1 MTRSIISEKNG
12 SYKEPFFSFSIG
24 WVLGL
29 GDLSSFQAA
38 GANARLA
45 NMAALIAD
53 GDLLNIGTKSPVAHP
68 MGVTDAAT
76 SNRVLSAY
84 FANL

>member
-1 MTRSIISEKNG
+1 
-12 SYKEPFFSFSIG
+12 
-24 WVLGL
+24 
-29 GDLSSFQAA
+29 
-38 GANARLA
+38 
-45 NMAALIAD
+45 MAALVAD
-53 GDLLNIGTKSPVAHP
+53 GDLLNIRTKSPVAHP